1 MARLFDI
8 ILFGGGVLL
17 VIYSN
22 WHLDKRRNEAG
33 VEEYSGFFDM
43 LTHRAAAVGMGLLGF
58 VIAMGGVIAFALS
71 LIPR

>member
-1 MARLFDI
+1 MFNI
-8 ILFGGGVLL
+8 ILFVVGVVL

-43 LTHRAAAVGMGLLGF
+43 LLTRGTAVGIGLVGFAVAMWGLVAFVFGLLSE
-58 VIAMGGVIAFALS
+58 L
-71 LIPR
+71 